1 MSDKDKITEA
11 SKTELTDE
19 QLDGAQGG
27 AGYLKIDGIDGESKD
42 AGALTENFSL
52 NFSKVEFEYVKQ
64 TSTLDK
70 SSTKLKV

>member
-1 MSDKDKITEA
+1 MTDKDKITEA

-27 AGYLKIDGIDGESKD
+27 AGYIKIGDIEGTSRD
-42 AGALTENFSL
+42 AVPTEEVSL
-52 NFSKVEFEYVKQ
+52 NFTKITHDYVKGP
-64 TSTLDK
+64 SKLDK